1 MQLGRAGD
9 HHPHPWRAPP
19 FKHASEVPEFRRQ
32 TLAPDDEQASSV
44 TPPLLPQIAQRS
56 SAAEPIPTFA
66 GGDVCAGER
75 GYAVA
80 TELGTYGNRP
90 LPRVSRMWAPAA
102 ASTAL
107 ESQREIWCGAP
118 ACGPPVLSAPRC
130 GGVLR
135 RSAAA
140 SSSSAATPSSASL
153 RARQRG
159 ARDRERALA
168 VEMPLRSARSTCT
181 GGPCTPGSI
190 PPRSVLAARPHD
202 ASARRRPLPPRA
214 RHGSPGPSVGERP
227 CASGQPAARP
237 APDKGPAQA
246 GAPE

>member
-1 MQLGRAGD
+1 MVSASCPCSCWCSLQRHRLMRQPRRRAGVERDAALASANRVTEQRGRAD
-9 HHPHPWRAPP
+9 PDL
-19 FKHASEVPEFRRQ
+19 RRRGRVRRGARICGSHG
-32 TLAPDDEQASSV
+32 TGYL
-44 TPPLLPQIAQRS
+44 R
-56 SAAEPIPTFA
+56 EP
-66 GGDVCAGER
+66 
-75 GYAVA
+75 
-80 TELGTYGNRP
+80 P

-118 ACGPPVLSAPRC
+118 ECGPPVLSAPRC

-159 ARDRERALA
+159 ARDREHALA

-214 RHGSPGPSVGERP
+214 RHGNPGPSVGERP